1 MVPPD
6 SPMSDRAGSQQ
17 GSKTPA
23 SVRPPRSVPPRA
35 GGPGALVGLVLS
47 GRYKIEKVI
56 GEGGMGA
63 VYQAEH
69 TLMHKRVALKVLHPE
84 MTRMPEVVSR
94 FEREAMAAAHI
105 DHPNV
110 AAATDFGK
118 LEDGSFFLV
127 LEYIEG
133 KPLRDVVAQGRL
145 EPSRALRILRQIASA
160 LSRAH
165 SLGIVHRDLKPENVM
180 LVDREGDPDF
190 VKVLDFGIAKVPVG
204 DIAPELRTTGQALT
218 QLGMVYGTPEYM
230 APEQALGQ
238 EVDQRAD
245 LYSLG
250 VMSFEMLV
258 GKRPFDHE
266 SKVKLLGMH
275 VTAPVPPMT
284 DVPAEAAQI
293 VSRLLKKEATER
305 YQDAKELVDAID
317 LAFGPPASQTALRQS
332 HRSLPEA
339 SVSAAV
345 APLLSQPAIARPHA
359 HTSRYQVER
368 PLPLPPKLLIASLA
382 GIALFVFIAIVLVRN
397 AAHGKQTTMSDGG
410 LAFVQ
415 TPSATGTSKPTPA
428 DSQVD
433 DAVKLSTAKLSSGDP
448 DAAIAILTKI
458 EATHADR
465 PDVHKQLYL
474 AYMQTSS
481 TKEAM
486 DEAGKWLDL
495 DDKAQNDVKLGA
507 DIKAAALSGMDGT
520 DGAFGILE
528 TKMGSRGPDALYDL
542 AYGTGV
548 GVNTQLRARKSLA
561 KPEVQKLSSAT
572 VEVTL
577 AIRKADSCEQKKAHF
592 EKAREVGDQRTL
604 VVLMSYTPK
613 SGCGFVGTRDC
624 WPCMRKE
631 GSLLKTITAVQAKAN
646 AAP

>member
-1 MVPPD
+1 M
-6 SPMSDRAGSQQ
+6 
-17 GSKTPA
+17 
-23 SVRPPRSVPPRA
+23 PPRP
-35 GGPGALVGLVLS
+35 GGVEALVGSVLS
-47 GRYKIEKVI
+47 GRYKIERVL

-69 TLMHKRVALKVLHPE
+69 MLMHKRVALKVLHPE

-118 LEDGSFFLV
+118 LDDGSFFLV
-127 LEYIEG
+127 LEFIEG
-133 KPLRDVVAQGRL
+133 KSLRDVVAHGRL

-204 DIAPELRTTGQALT
+204 DIAPESHTTGQALT

-238 EVDQRAD
+238 EVDLRAD

-258 GKRPFDHE
+258 GQRPFDHD

-275 VTAPVPPMT
+275 VTAPVPQMM
-284 DVPAEAAQI
+284 DVPPEADQI
-293 VSRLLKKEATER
+293 VTKLLKKEASER

-317 LAFGPPASQTALRQS
+317 LAFGPPLSQTALQQS
-332 HRSLPEA
+332 HRSLPDA
-339 SVSAAV
+339 SVSGPI
-345 APLLSQPAIARPHA
+345 APLLSQPEISRPQAHA
-359 HTSRYQVER
+359 SPNASPVR
-368 PLPLPPKLLIASLA
+368 LPPKLLIASLA

-415 TPSATGTSKPTPA
+415 NPSATGSSKPTPA
-428 DSQVD
+428 DTQVD
-433 DAVKLSTAKLSSGDP
+433 EAVKLANAKLASGDP
-448 DAAIAILTKI
+448 DTAIAILTKI
-458 EATHADR
+458 EATHPDR
-465 PDVHKQLYL
+465 ADVHKQLYL

-481 TKEAM
+481 TKDAM

-507 DIKAAALSGMDGT
+507 DVKAAALSGKDGT
-520 DGAFGILE
+520 DGAFAILE
-528 TKMGSRGPDALYDL
+528 TKMGSSGPDVLYDL

-561 KPEVQKLSSAT
+561 KPEVQKLSTAT
-572 VEVTL
+572 VDVTL
-577 AIRKADSCEQKKAHF
+577 AIRKADSCEQKKSHF

-624 WPCMRKE
+624 WPCMHKD
-631 GSLLKTITAVQAKAN
+631 GSLLKTITAIQAKTN